1 MASELEKKACK
12 RKRRFGNDAD
22 AQAALKKI
30 NPSHALNKPT
40 RLYKCDV
47 CFGYHLT
54 SQR

>member
-1 MASELEKKACK
+1 MASDKEKSACK
-12 RKRRFGNDAD
+12 AKRRFNNDAD

-40 RLYKCDV
+40 RIYKCGV